1 LALKRGDDISAVK
14 LEPWVQHDLRRL
26 VRSGLSRLKVAE
38 EVREAVLA
46 HVRPGIKKNYDI
58 YDYYHEKREAL
69 MQWAQRLRTI
79 VNSSPTRSN
88 VITLRA

>member
-1 LALKRGDDISAVK
+1 MARKRGDDVTAVK

-69 MQWAQRLRTI
+69 MLWAQRLRTI
-79 VNSSPTRSN
+79 VDPSPTVSN
-88 VITLRA
+88 VISLRA